1 MYFAPVY
8 DVREINVVVLPILFV
23 TSYMVRVS
31 MEFEFQVNGKV
42 LRAKISWKIS
52 LLPSLYP

>member
-31 MEFEFQVNGKV
+31 TGFKFQVSGQ
-42 LRAKISWKIS
+42 S
-52 LLPSLYP
+52 LMC